1 MSEFE
6 RIDQDSAWANAGE
19 LKFPADFTK
28 EEAAFARKMREIFVI
43 EGEDLPPLYAQTLLD
58 PEKYEIPNRGFEQRV
73 TAEVLERLHLSGKSR
88 PESSSREP
96 EAPLPPVRESAT
108 RRLRISL
115 HGMRQFLNRPMTLAA
130 SLALLVLAVSL
141 VVASPTFA
149 RGLQVIFG
157 NTGVAQVESVPTH
170 VSPTKRQKNSGPAAP
185 AVTFPNISLFWPGP
199 VANNYAYEGT
209 HLQVPTKWSTGAI
222 VDMQYSLPSDS
233 QGSGML
239 DIREFQVA
247 SSYSA
252 VLQVVEDGNTTSLT
266 LADGSPAVYVNGM
279 WVPRMLDHTQTYVWQ
294 TGTHCLLIM
303 EREGVVIWMVGDP
316 RDGLTAQTMAALANQ
331 MVPVNRATLLRNYR
345 GVWLASASLV
355 VSVNNTSGSE
365 CYLLVPQGI
374 SPASGVG
381 DFVFSGSG
389 ANVGGSST
397 STGPTAGP

>member
-19 LKFPADFTK
+19 LKFPEDFTK
-28 EEAAFARKMREIFVI
+28 EEAAFARKMREIFAI

-58 PEKYEIPNRGFEQRV
+58 QEMYEIPNRGFEQRV
-73 TAEVLERLHLSGKSR
+73 TAVVLERLHLSGKSL
-88 PESSSREP
+88 PEATSP
-96 EAPLPPVRESAT
+96 KPDAPLPAARGSAT

-115 HGMRQFLNRPMTLAA
+115 HGMRQFLSRPIALAA
-130 SLALLVLAVSL
+130 SLVLLLLAVSV

-149 RGLQVIFG
+149 QGLQVIFG
-157 NTGVAQVESVPTH
+157 NTGVAQVTSVPTQL
-170 VSPTKRQKNSGPAAP
+170 STSKRHKNVGLAAP
-185 AVTFPNISLFWPGP
+185 EVTFPNISLFWPGP
-199 VANNYAYEGT
+199 VSNNYAYVGS

-222 VDMQYSLPSDS
+222 VDMKYSLAGDS

-252 VLQVVEDGNTTSLT
+252 VLQVVEDGFATSLT
-266 LADGSPAVYVNGM
+266 LADGSTAVYVNGM

-294 TGTHCLLIM
+294 TGTNCLLIM

-316 RDGLTAQTMAALANQ
+316 RDGLTAQSMAALANQ

-345 GVWLASASLV
+345 GVWLASASLA
-355 VSVNNTSGSE
+355 VSVNNTSNSE

-381 DFVFSGSG
+381 EFVFPGSG
-389 ANVGGSST
+389 ANIGGSST
-397 STGPTAGP
+397 SSGPPAGP